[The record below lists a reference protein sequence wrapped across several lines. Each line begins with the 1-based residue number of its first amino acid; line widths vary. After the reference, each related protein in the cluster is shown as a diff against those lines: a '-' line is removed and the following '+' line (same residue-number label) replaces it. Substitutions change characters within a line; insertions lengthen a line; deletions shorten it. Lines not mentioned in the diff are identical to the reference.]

1 MGRHEPAL
9 GEDLAQ
15 HGRYRIADARPSA
28 LRLATEG
35 SHRLPRL
42 AARLPR
48 AIDLRNA
55 DPQKTIRPR

>member
-15 HGRYRIADARPSA
+15 HRRYRIAKAKTKPRA
-28 LRLATEG
+28 LRPATEG

-42 AARLPR
+42 AARQPR
-48 AIDLRNA
+48 AMDLRNA
-55 DPQKTIRPR
+55 NP